1 MRAPS
6 PVAWLLQ
13 PQAHLPRSL
22 VRLLSQPERPRVVL
36 TANGLSKLYGTT
48 LAVVGV
54 DFTAR
59 TGELV
64 VLRGP
69 NASGKS
75 TLLRLLAGL
84 ASPSAGRV
92 TLTGDAGARTKV
104 AFVGHA
110 GHLFDDLSPEENLV
124 LAARLAGAD
133 ATNILALLDRL
144 GLAAVARSRCREL
157 SSGTLRRVALA
168 RALATEPAV
177 LLVDEPFAGLD
188 AGAADRVAGVLA
200 EARDDGCLVIVASH
214 EDARSSRLADRTIEL
229 VGGRLSETEPAG
241 ARHVR

>member
-1 MRAPS
+1 M
-6 PVAWLLQ
+6 
-13 PQAHLPRSL
+13 
-22 VRLLSQPERPRVVL
+22 RLLSQPKRPRVVL

-54 DFTAR
+54 EFTAR

-124 LAARLAGAD
+124 LAARLARAD
-133 ATNILALLDRL
+133 AANILALLDRL

-188 AGAADRVAGVLA
+188 AGAADRVAAVLA
-200 EARDDGCLVIVASH
+200 EARDDGRLVIVASH
-214 EDARSSRLADRTIEL
+214 EDARSSRLADRTLEL
-229 VGGRLSETEPAG
+229 VGGRLTETEPAG

>member
-1 MRAPS
+1 M
-6 PVAWLLQ
+6 
-13 PQAHLPRSL
+13 
-22 VRLLSQPERPRVVL
+22 RLLSQPERLRVVL

-133 ATNILALLDRL
+133 AANILALLDRL

-200 EARDDGCLVIVASH
+200 AARDDGRLVIVASH

-229 VGGRLSETEPAG
+229 VGGRLTETEPAG
-241 ARHVR
+241 ARRAR

>member
-1 MRAPS
+1 M
-6 PVAWLLQ
+6 
-13 PQAHLPRSL
+13 
-22 VRLLSQPERPRVVL
+22 RLLSQPERPRVVL
-36 TANGLSKLYGTT
+36 TASGLSKLYGTT

-54 DFTAR
+54 EFTAR

-200 EARDDGCLVIVASH
+200 EARDDGRLVIVVSH

-229 VGGRLSETEPAG
+229 VGGRLTETEPAA

>member
-1 MRAPS
+1 
-6 PVAWLLQ
+6 
-13 PQAHLPRSL
+13 

-36 TANGLSKLYGTT
+36 TANGLSKLYGST

-84 ASPSAGRV
+84 ASPSVGRV
-92 TLTGDAGARTKV
+92 TLTGDAGARRKV

-133 ATNILALLDRL
+133 AANILALLDRL
-144 GLAAVARSRCREL
+144 GLAAVARSRCRGL

-168 RALATEPAV
+168 RALATDPAV

-200 EARDDGCLVIVASH
+200 EARDDGRLVIVASH

-229 VGGRLSETEPAG
+229 VGGRLTEAEPAG
-241 ARHVR
+241 ARQVR

>member
-1 MRAPS
+1 M
-6 PVAWLLQ
+6 
-13 PQAHLPRSL
+13 
-22 VRLLSQPERPRVVL
+22 RLLSQPERPRVVL

-84 ASPSAGRV
+84 AAPSAGRV

-133 ATNILALLDRL
+133 AANILALLDRL

-168 RALATEPAV
+168 RALATEPVV

-200 EARDDGCLVIVASH
+200 AARDDGRLVIVASH

-229 VGGRLSETEPAG
+229 VGGRLTETESAG
-241 ARHVR
+241 ARRAR

>member
-1 MRAPS
+1 M
-6 PVAWLLQ
+6 
-13 PQAHLPRSL
+13 
-22 VRLLSQPERPRVVL
+22 RLLSQPERPRVVL

-48 LAVVGV
+48 LAVVNV

-84 ASPSAGRV
+84 AAPSAGRV

-133 ATNILALLDRL
+133 AANILALLDRL

-200 EARDDGCLVIVASH
+200 AARDDGRLVIVASH

-229 VGGRLSETEPAG
+229 VGGRLTETESAG
-241 ARHVR
+241 ARRAR

>member
-1 MRAPS
+1 M
-6 PVAWLLQ
+6 
-13 PQAHLPRSL
+13 
-22 VRLLSQPERPRVVL
+22 RLLSQPERPRVVL
-36 TANGLSKLYGTT
+36 TANGLSKLYGST

-84 ASPSAGRV
+84 TSPSAGRV

-124 LAARLAGAD
+124 LAARMAD
-133 ATNILALLDRL
+133 ADAANILALLDRL
-144 GLAAVARSRCREL
+144 GLAVVARSRCRGL

-168 RALATEPAV
+168 RALATDPAV

-200 EARDDGCLVIVASH
+200 AARDDGRLVIVASH
-214 EDARSSRLADRTIEL
+214 EDARLSRLADRTIEL
-229 VGGRLSETEPAG
+229 VGGRLTEAEPAG
-241 ARHVR
+241 ARQVR

>member
-1 MRAPS
+1 M
-6 PVAWLLQ
+6 
-13 PQAHLPRSL
+13 
-22 VRLLSQPERPRVVL
+22 RLLSQPERPRVVL

-48 LAVVGV
+48 LAVVNV

-84 ASPSAGRV
+84 AAPSAGRV

-133 ATNILALLDRL
+133 ADNILALLDRL

-200 EARDDGCLVIVASH
+200 AARDDGRLVIVASH

-229 VGGRLSETEPAG
+229 VGGRLTETESAG
-241 ARHVR
+241 ARRAR